1 MKEEQKIYIRGSKD
15 RPDDVRKVLEQHGGK
30 IRKEINFTYEN
41 GIYYIGY
48 DDGVHYTS
56 DFADIPEI
64 SQLYKMI
71 TEYYHEVKLPDSS
84 KCLKTGDIL
93 VSNDNSNEFYV
104 FDKFTKEGNI
114 LVYLKVAKSPIEDKI
129 LRINEQY
136 CLVRLVPHISLHKAN
151 DKELKT
157 FYSILAA
164 GNLTWNAYSKL
175 LIQGDYTYFYPKNGH
190 YYSKRDII
198 RCKDRATG
206 EWYDAVL
213 YSDANG
219 QYVRE
224 VNDFTEKFNK
234 VY

>member
-56 DFADIPEI
+56 DFAGIPEI

-104 FDKFTKEGNI
+104 FDKFTEKGKI
-114 LVYLKVAKSPIEDKI
+114 LIYLRVAKDPFKI
-129 LRINEQY
+129 DNIYQ
-136 CLVRLVPHISLHKAN
+136 LVSYFPCHKAN

-157 FYSILAA
+157 FYNTLIERELS
-164 GNLTWNAYSKL
+164 WDAYNKKL
-175 LIQGDYTYFYPKNGH
+175 LRGNYMYFYPKNGH
-190 YYSKRDII
+190 YYFRRDTI
-198 RCKDRATG
+198 RCKDGATG
-206 EWYDAVL
+206 EWYNAVL

-224 VNDFTEKFNK
+224 VKDFNVKFELCQ
-234 VY
+234 